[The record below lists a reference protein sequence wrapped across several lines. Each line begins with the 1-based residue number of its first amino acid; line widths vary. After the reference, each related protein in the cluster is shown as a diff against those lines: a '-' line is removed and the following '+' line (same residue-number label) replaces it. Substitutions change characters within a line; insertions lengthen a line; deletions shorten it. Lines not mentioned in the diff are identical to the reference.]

1 MPPRHPA
8 GGANAYVQYV
18 RHVISTPGPATA
30 NSASASANA
39 RLPESGPS
47 EFTAGYADYLQKPL
61 QPLMDDLG
69 SATYDIFERD
79 PVKYQQYEEVSDIS
93 QAVLERVES

>member
-1 MPPRHPA
+1 
-8 GGANAYVQYV
+8 
-18 RHVISTPGPATA
+18 
-30 NSASASANA
+30 
-39 RLPESGPS
+39 
-47 EFTAGYADYLQKPL
+47 
-61 QPLMDDLG
+61 MDDLG